1 MKYERLTEQGQD
13 GKTYIR
19 IFDGTIG
26 SALSLPL
33 AGNKAARVAIDRLAE
48 LEDKIESGKMIESPK
63 IYQLSVGCKGTS
75 LENYFIDEIAA
86 KLTSIN
92 GMWSLEYKDRLCGN
106 GGRKLIGYFI
116 DKSQAEARLKELQG
130 E

>member
-1 MKYERLTEQGQD
+1 MKYERLTVHSAKGLKLKK
-13 GKTYIR
+13 GKKFVELLSDKNLTL
-19 IFDGTIG
+19 
-26 SALSLPL
+26 SAL
-33 AGNKAARVAIDRLAE
+33 NRLAE
-48 LEDKIESGKMIESPK
+48 LEDKIESGEMLGSPK

-75 LENYFIDEIAA
+75 LETYFIDEIAA

-106 GGRKLIGYFI
+106 GGRKLIGYFT
-116 DKSQAEARLKELQG
+116 DKYQAEAKLKELQG